1 MERDMI
7 RTFCAAFFG
16 MSLFAVSAATA
27 QDIRIQT
34 AQGEMTTASN
44 PSNVV
49 ALDVAAIDT
58 LSALGV
64 SLAGVPD
71 KVYVDYL
78 GDLSATSVGTLFE
91 PNMEAIANLTPDLII
106 AGGRS
111 AAKVQPLSKIAP
123 TLDMTIGED
132 TIADARANI
141 ATYGAL
147 FGKQDEAAELKASL
161 EVQLDTAK
169 SAATGK
175 GKALILMTNG
185 PKVSAYGRGSRF
197 GWIHTALDLP
207 EAFEN
212 LNPEVHGDA
221 VSFEFIAEVNPDWLI
236 VVDRSVAIGEAASA
250 HTTLDNPLVAG
261 TTAAQKDQIIYLSA
275 APLYIAGGGYTSL
288 STTLAELTTAFS
300 K

>member
-1 MERDMI
+1 MI

-49 ALDVAAIDT
+49 ALDIAAIDT

-78 GDLSATSVGTLFE
+78 GDLNAATVGTLFE

-132 TIADARANI
+132 TIADARVNI

>member
-1 MERDMI
+1 MI

>member
-1 MERDMI
+1 MI
-7 RTFCAAFFG
+7 RTFCAALFG

-34 AQGEMTTASN
+34 AQGEVTTPST

-49 ALDVAAIDT
+49 ALDIAAIDT

-64 SLAGVPD
+64 SLVGVPD
-71 KVYVDYL
+71 KIYVDYL
-78 GDLSATSVGTLFE
+78 DDLSAATVGTLFE
-91 PNMEAIANLTPDLII
+91 PNMEALANLNPDLIV

-111 AAKVQPLSKIAP
+111 AAKVQSLAKIAP
-123 TLDMTIGED
+123 TLDMTIGAD

-147 FGKQDEAAELKASL
+147 FSKQDKAAELEASL
-161 EVQLDTAK
+161 KAQLDTAK
-169 SAATGK
+169 TAASGK

-197 GWIHTALDLP
+197 GWVHTALDLP